1 MSHLGKIDH
10 KDPEKCEAGKKK
22 NNMAPVAARLQ
33 ELVSGKVTF
42 VPVPRGEELEN
53 AIAAMNEGDIVLMSV
68 DALENR
74 EQVLKHRAAIL
85 EAEFSRLNGEPTYS
99 VDEIRKMLKEKYHN
113 A

>member
-1 MSHLGKIDH
+1 MEVVEMKIKSSTVLRNDYNTISKLAH
-10 KDPEKCEAGKKK
+10 ESQEPIYITK
-22 NNMAPVAARLQ
+22 N
-33 ELVSGKVTF
+33 G
-42 VPVPRGEELEN
+42 
-53 AIAAMNEGDIVLMSV
+53 EGDIVLMSV